1 MPKIISAGLVL
12 LGVWLLAEVF
22 TGGFRARV
30 PDDPAERGEHAFVW
44 SAFAWV
50 SAGLIAQMALIHTA
64 GFVIRRR
71 RAVRLRRAR
80 FWQHALVARSGHRA
94 GSRSAGF
101 SFLRALPECQSAG
114 GLVKA
119 DPGRRG
125 NMTET
130 LNALIS
136 GFGVALQPINLLWG
150 FVGVTLGTAIGV
162 LPGVGP
168 ALTVAMLLPLTVKL
182 DPTGALIMF
191 AGIYYGAMYGGSTTT
206 ILLNTPGESASIATA
221 LEGNKMARS
230 GRAGPALATAAIG
243 SFVAGTIATL
253 LLTVLAPIVV
263 EVALKF
269 GPAEYFALM
278 VFAFVTVAA
287 VLGSSTVRGLTMLF
301 LGLLLGLVGI
311 DDQTGQMRFAF
322 GVPELLDG
330 IDVVVL
336 AVGLFA
342 VGEGLYMASYQSRQQ
357 EKVEQVRGSLLM
369 SKDDWRRSWPA
380 WLRATFIGF
389 PFGTIPAGGAE
400 IPTFL
405 SYALEKKLSKHPEEF
420 GKGAIE
426 GVAGPEAAN
435 NAASAGVLV
444 PLLTLGIPTS
454 ATAAILLAAFQ
465 NYGLQPGPLLF
476 QTQATLVWGLIAS
489 MYIGNILLLVLNLP
503 LIGLWVKVLSIP
515 KPLLYGG
522 ILVFATLGAYSLH
535 QSVVDLVTLYV
546 FGLLGF
552 VMRRWGFPVAPVVIG
567 LILGPLA
574 ESQFRKALAI
584 SQGDPSV
591 FFTQPI
597 SASLLAL
604 TAALIIVPWIVRLSR
619 RKSRQIA

>member
-1 MPKIISAGLVL
+1 MS
-12 LGVWLLAEVF
+12 
-22 TGGFRARV
+22 
-30 PDDPAERGEHAFVW
+30 
-44 SAFAWV
+44 
-50 SAGLIAQMALIHTA
+50 
-64 GFVIRRR
+64 
-71 RAVRLRRAR
+71 
-80 FWQHALVARSGHRA
+80 
-94 GSRSAGF
+94 
-101 SFLRALPECQSAG
+101 
-114 GLVKA
+114 
-119 DPGRRG
+119 
-125 NMTET
+125 ET
-130 LNALIS
+130 FNALLS
-136 GFGVALQPINLLWG
+136 GFGVALAPINLLWG

-221 LEGNKMARS
+221 LEGNKMAKR
-230 GRAGPALATAAIG
+230 GRAGPALATSAIG
-243 SFVAGTIATL
+243 SFVAGTIATI
-253 LLTVLAPIVV
+253 LLTLLAPVVV
-263 EVALKF
+263 EIALKF

-278 VFAFVTVAA
+278 VFAFVTVTA

-301 LGLLLGLVGI
+301 VGLLLGLVGI

-322 GVPELLDG
+322 GVPELMDG

-342 VGEGLYMASYQSRQQ
+342 VGEALYVAAYQSR
-357 EKVEQVRGSLLM
+357 VDEQIVPVKGSLMM
-369 SKDDWRRSWPA
+369 SRQDWRRSWPA
-380 WLRATFIGF
+380 WLRATAIGF

-405 SYALEKKLSKHPEEF
+405 SYALEKKLTKYPEEF
-420 GKGAIE
+420 GNGAIE

-435 NAASAGVLV
+435 NASSAGVLV

-465 NYGLQPGPLLF
+465 NYGIQPGPLLF
-476 QTQATLVWGLIAS
+476 QTQGALVWGLIAS
-489 MYIGNILLLVLNLP
+489 MYIGNILLLILNLP
-503 LIGLWVKVLSIP
+503 LIGLWVQVLKIP
-515 KPLLYGG
+515 RPLLYAG

-552 VMRRWGFPVAPVVIG
+552 MMRRWGFPVAPAVIG

-574 ESQFRKALAI
+574 ESQFRRALAI

-591 FFTQPI
+591 FFTHPI
-597 SASLLAL
+597 SAVLFSI
-604 TAALIIVPWIVRLSR
+604 TALILIGPVAMRLIR
-619 RKSRQIA
+619 RARAGGGIAARS